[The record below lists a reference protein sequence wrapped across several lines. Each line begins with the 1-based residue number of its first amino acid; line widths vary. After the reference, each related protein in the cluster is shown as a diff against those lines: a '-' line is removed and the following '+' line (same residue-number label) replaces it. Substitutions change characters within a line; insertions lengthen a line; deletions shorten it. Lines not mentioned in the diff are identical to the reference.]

1 MTVIATL
8 RSLLFM
14 LVFYSV
20 SVPFVIVA
28 LLVGLVERRW
38 LISIANA
45 WGWFYAWSTYAL
57 LGIRTRIEGVL
68 PDGPVLVA
76 LKHEAMYETLRAIPM
91 FDMPAV
97 VMKAELARIPLWGWA
112 ARRYGII
119 PVDREAGARAM
130 REMLTAAKA
139 AAGEGRSV
147 LIFPEG
153 TRVPPGE
160 TPPIRAGF
168 AGLYKVLGLPVV
180 PIALDSGRL
189 WTRGM
194 TKYPGTITFR
204 VGETIPPGLPR
215 AEVEAL
221 VHQAINALNG

>member
-1 MTVIATL
+1 MIAAL

-14 LVFYSV
+14 LVFYGATV
-20 SVPFVIVA
+20 LFVLAA
-28 LLVGLVERRW
+28 LIAGLVHRRW
-38 LISIANA
+38 LVAVANG
-45 WGWFYAWSTYAL
+45 WGHFYDWSTRVL
-57 LGIRTRIEGVL
+57 LGIHIRIEGQL
-68 PDGPVLVA
+68 PQGPVLVA

-91 FDMPAV
+91 FDTPAV
-97 VMKAELARIPLWGWA
+97 VMKAELSRIPLWGWA

-119 PVDREAGARAM
+119 PVDRDAGARAM
-130 REMLTAAKA
+130 REMLAAAKT

-168 AGLYKVLGLPVV
+168 AGLYKALGLPVV

-194 TKYPGTITFR
+194 TKHAGTITFR
-204 VGETIPPGLPR
+204 IGETIPTGLPR
-215 AEVEAL
+215 AEVEAR
-221 VHQAINALNG
+221 VHRAINALNH

>member
-1 MTVIATL
+1 MIAAL
-8 RSLLFM
+8 RSLLFT
-14 LVFYSV
+14 LVFYV
-20 SVPFVIVA
+20 ATVPFVFIA
-28 LLVGLVERRW
+28 LLVGLVDRRW
-38 LISIANA
+38 LIAVADA
-45 WGWFYAWSTYAL
+45 WGRFFIGSAYSL
-57 LGIRTRIEGVL
+57 LGIRTRIEGEL
-68 PDGPVLVA
+68 PDGPVLIA

-91 FDMPAV
+91 FDAPAV

-119 PVDREAGARAM
+119 PVDRDAGARAM

-139 AAGEGRSV
+139 AAREGRSV

-168 AGLYKVLGLPVV
+168 AGLYKALGLPVV

-189 WTRGM
+189 WTRAM
-194 TKYPGTITFR
+194 TKHPGTITFR

-215 AEVEAL
+215 AEVEAR
-221 VHQAINALNG
+221 VHRAINALNA

>member
-1 MTVIATL
+1 MIARL

-14 LVFYSV
+14 LVFYSAT
-20 SVPFVIVA
+20 VPFVFTA
-28 LLVGLVERRW
+28 LLAGMVDRRW
-38 LISIANA
+38 LIVVADG
-45 WGWFYAWSTYAL
+45 WGRFYGWSTRVL
-57 LGIRTRIEGVL
+57 LGIRIRIEGRL
-68 PDGPVLVA
+68 PEGPMLFA

-91 FDMPAV
+91 FDTPAV

-119 PVDREAGARAM
+119 PVDRAAGARAM
-130 REMLTAAKA
+130 REMLVAAKA

-160 TPPIRAGF
+160 APPIRAGF
-168 AGLYKVLGLPVV
+168 AGLYKALGLPVV

-215 AEVEAL
+215 AEVEAR
-221 VHQAINALNG
+221 VYQAINALNG

>member
-1 MTVIATL
+1 MIATL
-8 RSLLFM
+8 RSLLFVI
-14 LVFYSV
+14 VFYSL
-20 SVPFVIVA
+20 SVPLVLAA
-28 LLVGLVERRW
+28 LLVGLIDRRW
-38 LISIANA
+38 LIRVANG
-45 WGWFYAWSTYAL
+45 WGWFYAWCTHAL
-57 LGIRTRIEGVL
+57 LGIRTRIEGDL

-76 LKHEAMYETLRAIPM
+76 LKHEAMFETLRAIPM
-91 FDMPAV
+91 FDTPAV
-97 VMKAELARIPLWGWA
+97 VMKAELTRIPLWGWA

-160 TPPIRAGF
+160 SPPIRAGF

-189 WTRGM
+189 WTRGL
-194 TKYPGTITFR
+194 TKYAGVITFR
-204 VGETIPPGLPR
+204 VGTVIPPGLPR
-215 AEVEAL
+215 GEVEAL
-221 VHQAINALNG
+221 VHEAINALND